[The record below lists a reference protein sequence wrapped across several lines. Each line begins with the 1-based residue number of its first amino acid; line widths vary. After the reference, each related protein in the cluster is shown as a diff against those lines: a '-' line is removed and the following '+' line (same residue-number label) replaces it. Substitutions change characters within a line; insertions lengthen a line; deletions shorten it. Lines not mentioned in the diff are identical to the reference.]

1 MHGCVANT
9 VSFDKLVLK
18 PHAISI
24 YSADWI
30 FVAFD
35 QFQTDVSQLHG
46 TLLENIIQFEKMH
59 ICWKVN
65 RPTWHVIEM
74 QLPREEHQKTQFW
87 RQDQPHDCLLK
98 CLTGASLAF
107 VRGLHRWPVKTPPKG
122 PVTRKMFPSDDVIIS
137 LTTPQL
143 CERLYRPWW
152 YSFRNVFVIWMKWD
166 ELHNDA
172 IIEVLNN
179 LQNDVSRNIQI
190 NTTVMYDNERM
201 QSLATNSWLSLYSLC

>member
-1 MHGCVANT
+1 MHGCVPNT

-18 PHAISI
+18 PHAVSI

-46 TLLENIIQFEKMH
+46 TLLENIIQFEKMT

-65 RPTWHVIEM
+65 RPTWHVIGM
-74 QLPREEHQKTQFW
+74 QLSREEHQKTQFW
-87 RQDQPHDCLLK
+87 RQDALLCIFIFSLRWRHNERGDVLNRQPHDCLLK

-107 VRGLHRWPVKTPPKG
+107 VRGLRRWPVKTPPKG

-143 CERLYRPWW
+143 CKRLYRPWW

-166 ELHNDA
+166 ELHNDCDYWGF
-172 IIEVLNN
+172 E
-179 LQNDVSRNIQI
+179 
-190 NTTVMYDNERM
+190 
-201 QSLATNSWLSLYSLC
+201 